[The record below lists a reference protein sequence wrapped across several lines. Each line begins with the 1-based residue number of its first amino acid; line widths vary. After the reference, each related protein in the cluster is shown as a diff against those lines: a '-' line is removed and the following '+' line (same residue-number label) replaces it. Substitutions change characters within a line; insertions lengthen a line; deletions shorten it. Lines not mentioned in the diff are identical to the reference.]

1 VFDHPF
7 LIPGTVTIA
16 SAVTLAFLIGPMVL

>member
-7 LIPGTVTIA
+7 IIPGTLTITL
-16 SAVTLAFLIGPMVL
+16 SVILAFLIGPLVI